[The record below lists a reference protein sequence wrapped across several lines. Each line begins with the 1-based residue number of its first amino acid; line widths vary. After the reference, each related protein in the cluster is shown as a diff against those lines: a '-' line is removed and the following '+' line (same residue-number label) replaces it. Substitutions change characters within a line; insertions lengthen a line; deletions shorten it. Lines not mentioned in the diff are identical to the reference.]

1 MFLMVLGIE
10 YIFGILSIDKV
21 QFGWQIRYDYGGVM
35 RYTVLSQV
43 QIEEIVECINM
54 AFSDYAKP
62 IHFTKDTLQRFF
74 QADNINKTLSFCA
87 YSGDDMVGFILNSS
101 NIYNGEL
108 AAFDA
113 GTGVIP
119 EYRGKGVFSGLYAF
133 TERQLCK
140 SGIKKYYLE
149 VLQQNDRAK
158 ALYERNGFSVVREF
172 SVMQSTKIPEASNNK
187 SIQTVGL
194 AEFDFSGVNG
204 LVLVAPSYE
213 HSYSVI
219 KRNPSLYH
227 VAYFEKNSR
236 ITAFCVYDAENG
248 NVVELGYYNIFD
260 LEEVLKYVVC
270 NYEAVIAKN
279 IDTSYCSVMEM
290 LSSIGFEQIAG
301 QFEMV
306 KELPVYAIIE

>member
-1 MFLMVLGIE
+1 
-10 YIFGILSIDKV
+10 
-21 QFGWQIRYDYGGVM
+21 
-35 RYTVLSQV
+35 
-43 QIEEIVECINM
+43 
-54 AFSDYAKP
+54 
-62 IHFTKDTLQRFF
+62 
-74 QADNINKTLSFCA
+74 
-87 YSGDDMVGFILNSS
+87 MVGFILNSS

-113 GTGVIP
+113 VTGVIP

-172 SVMQSTKIPEASNNK
+172 SVMQSTKITEASNNK

-219 KRNPSLYH
+219 KRNQSLYH
-227 VAYFEKNSR
+227 VAYFEK
-236 ITAFCVYDAENG
+236 
-248 NVVELGYYNIFD
+248 
-260 LEEVLKYVVC
+260 K
-270 NYEAVIAKN
+270 
-279 IDTSYCSVMEM
+279 
-290 LSSIGFEQIAG
+290 Q
-301 QFEMV
+301 
-306 KELPVYAIIE
+306 